1 MKTNGVRAAI
11 RNLKRLFGRR
21 ERLTLGLES
30 GAPTTPDTDQ
40 VHDLL
45 IKHVLLGS
53 LGSSAE
59 EESAQK
65 RMRDHAK
72 VLLGTPSTA
81 AARQEGKRRIR
92 QLAGV
97 AEDFEFMERRLR
109 ALTDHNLVLTAER
122 DELLAGD
129 KGKEHVKTRAER
141 DAYFTQVENARTALD
156 GYGVYEEPLDSRIR
170 QMKSEL
176 GGLADRHA
184 DQIRLARRQLD
195 KMRVSRQGTLAE
207 RIAKL
212 AARGKRK

>member
-45 IKHVLLGS
+45 IKHVL

-156 GYGVYEEPLDSRIR
+156 GYGVYEEPLDSRIW

-184 DQIRLARRQLD
+184 DQIGLAHRQLD

-212 AARGKRK
+212 AARGRRK